1 MRNLALFIFIALAFA
16 SCAKSPQSSAPKP
29 QSYKQLDLSN
39 SLEYQALQ
47 AYDAL
52 GNEDNQRALDLFYEI
67 YKSTKSNLCAKEAF
81 RLAFLLEDERVDELL
96 GTLNEISKHDNDAL
110 RLVIGYYITKS
121 NLTKAK
127 SLALKLL
134 KTQPNYPAN
143 HSILGTIYALQDN
156 KAAALE
162 SFKKA
167 YELDP
172 SEMNVLKLFDMLENG
187 MSRRNEAIK
196 YLDDWASKY
205 GCTKQT
211 CLILLGMHVMQDNTN
226 KVVSTYTKLYE
237 ALGDTRFLRDGLS
250 LLIYKKDF
258 KGAQRLLEQY
268 HFDDDALVE
277 VYASLGLFDKA
288 YKLCESLYE
297 KNENPAYLSK
307 MAMYSY
313 EKNTKNTSR
322 AELMRIAE
330 LFEKSVYEANEAVYY
345 NYYGYLLI
353 DHDIDIKKGL
363 ELVLKAHELSPS
375 SNYIIDSV
383 AWGYYKLGDC
393 KSAKEWMDKVAG
405 DAEFM
410 EQIESK
416 THKIAIDKCL
426 LKGAK

>member
-16 SCAKSPQSSAPKP
+16 SCAKSPQSNAPKP

-39 SLEYQALQ
+39 NLEYQALQ

-81 RLAFLLEDERVDELL
+81 RLAFLLEDERIDELL

-110 RLVIGYYITKS
+110 RLVIGYHITKS

-127 SLALKLL
+127 SLAFKLL

-167 YELDP
+167 YALDP